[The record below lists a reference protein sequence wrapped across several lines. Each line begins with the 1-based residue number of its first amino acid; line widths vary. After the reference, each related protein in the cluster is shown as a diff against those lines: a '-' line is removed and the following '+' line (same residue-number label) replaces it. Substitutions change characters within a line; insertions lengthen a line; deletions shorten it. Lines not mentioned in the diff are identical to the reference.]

1 MLVLYGRNYV
11 KEMSK
16 REGFLIVTSSWIIF
30 SLIGSIPFMI
40 SGSIPSF
47 TNAFFETISG
57 FTGCGASILNNIEE
71 LPHGILFWRSI
82 TQWIGG
88 LGMVVFTIALLP
100 LLKVTGAVTLYN
112 TESPGLTK
120 EKMTPDVTGTARR
133 LWGIYITLTL
143 ILIGLLLL
151 GPMNLFEAVC
161 HSFTAMGTGGY
172 STKQASIAAFN
183 SPYTEYILTLFCFIA
198 GINFSLLYVLFHGRF
213 NKIFKDEEFRW
224 YFYF

>member
-1 MLVLYGRNYV
+1 MSHINTKLTAYILGLLLFVEAGFLSLSLLVSLIYQEKDILAFISSILIAIILGGILVLYGRNYV

-100 LLKVTGAVTLYN
+100 LLKVT
-112 TESPGLTK
+112 
-120 EKMTPDVTGTARR
+120 
-133 LWGIYITLTL
+133 
-143 ILIGLLLL
+143 
-151 GPMNLFEAVC
+151 
-161 HSFTAMGTGGY
+161 
-172 STKQASIAAFN
+172 
-183 SPYTEYILTLFCFIA
+183 
-198 GINFSLLYVLFHGRF
+198 
-213 NKIFKDEEFRW
+213 
-224 YFYF
+224 

>member
-1 MLVLYGRNYV
+1 MSHINTKLTAYILGLLLFVEAGFLSLSLLVSLIYQEKDILAFISSILIAIILGGILVLYGRNYV

-112 TESPGLTK
+112 TESPG
-120 EKMTPDVTGTARR
+120 
-133 LWGIYITLTL
+133 
-143 ILIGLLLL
+143 
-151 GPMNLFEAVC
+151 
-161 HSFTAMGTGGY
+161 
-172 STKQASIAAFN
+172 
-183 SPYTEYILTLFCFIA
+183 
-198 GINFSLLYVLFHGRF
+198 
-213 NKIFKDEEFRW
+213 
-224 YFYF
+224 